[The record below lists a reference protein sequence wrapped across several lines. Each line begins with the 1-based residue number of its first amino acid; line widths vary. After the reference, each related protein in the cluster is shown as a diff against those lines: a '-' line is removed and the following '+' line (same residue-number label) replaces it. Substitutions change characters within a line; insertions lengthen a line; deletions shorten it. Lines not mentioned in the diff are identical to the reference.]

1 MGEDLRAIERRLAT
15 ASTFARRATELFFRR
30 IEVDGASRV
39 PADGPLLIVGN
50 HGSGLIDPALF
61 LAFLPRRPRFLA
73 LSTLWDMLP
82 LRPLLS
88 LGAAIPIYQRR
99 HIETAGEKNLA
110 VFEKCYE
117 ALAAGGVI
125 GLFPEGRSHD
135 EPALA
140 EIKTGAARIALETLA
155 RHPDLTIRIVPVG
168 LTFEEK
174 TRFRSR
180 VLITVGKPFEP
191 LDALARRGFEGYDP
205 VASGAEPGAVRA
217 LTDAL
222 REALIEVTLNY
233 PSWEEARLIERA
245 VAIYERPT
253 PQPPTEPT
261 LGPSFKVRQLFID
274 GYAELKQR
282 EPELVERVRREVA
295 EYDAE
300 LELYRLHDR
309 HVIADYPPP
318 VVFRFTIETLNEL
331 LARLPLGVIGTVLNF
346 VPFWACDLASRRAP
360 KPDEI
365 STYKIVAA
373 LFFYPLTWLLE
384 GVLVGWLLSPAWGVA
399 AALLGPLSGY
409 FAIRLQQHM
418 GSFIRHARAFLF
430 FRAPSARMA
439 SLRERRSAL
448 LEDMRRLADKLAPTG
463 P

>member
-1 MGEDLRAIERRLAT
+1 
-15 ASTFARRATELFFRR
+15 
-30 IEVDGASRV
+30 
-39 PADGPLLIVGN
+39 
-50 HGSGLIDPALF
+50 
-61 LAFLPRRPRFLA
+61 
-73 LSTLWDMLP
+73 MLP

-99 HIETAGEKNLA
+99 HIETAGQKNLA

-117 ALAAGGVI
+117 ALAASGVI

-180 VLITVGKPFEP
+180 VLITVGEPFEP
-191 LDALARRGFEGYDP
+191 LEVLTRRGFEDYDP
-205 VASGAEPGAVRA
+205 VASGADPEAVRA
-217 LTDAL
+217 LTGAL
-222 REALIEVTLNY
+222 REALARVTLNY

-245 VAIYERPT
+245 VAIYERPA

-261 LGPSFKVRQLFID
+261 LGPTFKARQLFID

-282 EPELVERVRREVA
+282 EPEQVERVRREVA

-318 VVFRFTIETLNEL
+318 IVLRFIIEMLYKL
-331 LARLPLGVIGTVLNF
+331 LGRLPLGVIGTILNF
-346 VPFWACDLASRRAP
+346 VPYWACDLASRRAP

-384 GVLVGWLLSPAWGVA
+384 GALVGWLLSPSWGAVV
-399 AALLGPLSGY
+399 ALLGPLSGY
-409 FAIRLQQHM
+409 FAIRLQQHT

-430 FRAPSARMA
+430 FRGASARMA
-439 SLRERRSAL
+439 RLRERREAL
-448 LEDMRRLADKLAPTG
+448 LKDMRRLADKLAAAG